1 MKISQLSKT
10 TGASIRSIRHYEAT
24 RLLNASRLK
33 NGFREF
39 DEASIERIKTI
50 KAYLNLGLTTKQIEE
65 TLKCT
70 DRYYEDEAEQVCRE
84 MIHMYEEMLL
94 EVNRKMD
101 ALTFIKQ
108 ELEEQVRQMKDSL
121 YLS

>member
-1 MKISQLSKT
+1 MKISQLSKI

-24 RLLNASRLK
+24 NLLTASRLK

-50 KAYLNLGLTTKQIEE
+50 KTYLNLGLTTKQIEK

-70 DRYYEDEAEQVCRE
+70 DGYYKDEAEKVCRE
-84 MIHMYEEMLL
+84 MIQMYEEMLL
-94 EVNRKMD
+94 EVNRKMN
-101 ALTFIKQ
+101 ALAVVKQ
-108 ELEEQVRQMKDSL
+108 EMEEQVRQMKDSL
-121 YLS
+121 YS

>member
-1 MKISQLSKT
+1 MKISQLSKI

-24 RLLNASRLK
+24 NLLTASRLK

-50 KAYLNLGLTTKQIEE
+50 KTYLNLGLTTKQIEK

-70 DRYYEDEAEQVCRE
+70 DGSYKDEAEKVCRE
-84 MIHMYEEMLL
+84 MIQMYEEMLL
-94 EVNRKMD
+94 EVNRKMN
-101 ALTFIKQ
+101 ALAVVKQ
-108 ELEEQVRQMKDSL
+108 EMEEQVRQMKDSL
-121 YLS
+121 